1 VSYVTV
7 VKYGC
12 WVGTGCGEGAGN
24 LKIRE
29 KEAPKWGPKNRVWGP
44 PGRGVLQKSARAYR
58 RPVHILPKN
67 AVFSKNVP
75 I

>member
-1 VSYVTV
+1 V
-7 VKYGC
+7 
-12 WVGTGCGEGAGN
+12 A
-24 LKIRE
+24 E
-29 KEAPKWGPKNRVWGP
+29 KAPKWGPEKRVSGA

>member
-44 PGRGVLQKSARAYR
+44 PGRGVLQKTIGGYR
-58 RPVHILPKN
+58 NPVHFLAIF
-67 AVFSKNVP
+67 AFFS
-75 I
+75 IFLQI